1 VSLIVWSLDNSRLT
15 DTVGGQFEAA
25 LKPVHTVAE
34 K

>member
-1 VSLIVWSLDNSRLT
+1 MACHRRQHLQVRVKFVL
-15 DTVGGQFEAA
+15 